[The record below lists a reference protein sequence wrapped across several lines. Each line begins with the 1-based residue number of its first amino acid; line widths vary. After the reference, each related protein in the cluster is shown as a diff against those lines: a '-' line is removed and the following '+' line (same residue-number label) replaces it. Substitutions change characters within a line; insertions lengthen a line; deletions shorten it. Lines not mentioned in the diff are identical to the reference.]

1 MAIATV
7 VTRGYGNGT
16 ITGTIPLVVTRGY
29 MAAASTFANSPRIV
43 YSRAHTRTVT
53 SPQDT
58 RTVTAPEDAR
68 TVYGTEKDTSV

>member
-16 ITGTIPLVVTRGY
+16 VTGTIALVVRRGY
-29 MAAASTFANSPRIV
+29 AAAGSTFANSPRIV
-43 YSRAHTRTVT
+43 YSRAHSRSVA